1 MRHFSFAPLLLLT
14 LSSAAFADGGGTVV
28 RLSADEIAAA
38 QAAGAVKQHA
48 ESMTDVDVVQPKRQ
62 LHGEVGFGVGSRGE
76 RFAYGTVVAPLG
88 DNGYAAFSFAD
99 GSYGQR
105 SR

>member
-1 MRHFSFAPLLLLT
+1 
-14 LSSAAFADGGGTVV
+14 
-28 RLSADEIAAA
+28 
-38 QAAGAVKQHA
+38 
-48 ESMTDVDVVQPKRQ
+48 MTDVDVVQPKRQ